1 MVSNT
6 HPRVGFVGVGKLGR
20 PIAQRLIQS
29 GFDLVVFDKEDAATS
44 QFEGTSACVT
54 KSLHKLAM
62 ECRVIC
68 LCLPGPREME
78 EVMLGEG
85 GIEVNIRPGTLI
97 IDHTTNSP
105 TLVRQVEKR
114 LKLQQAAMVDAPV
127 SGGVEG
133 AAKGSLTT
141 LIGGESINFER
152 ARVLLESFSN
162 SILHVGPIGAGTVA
176 KLMNNLAAF
185 ALDQVI
191 AECLT
196 IGESA
201 GIEAS
206 RLLQALQQSA
216 IGKGGN
222 LHERIPET
230 FMKGDFNPRFTLD
243 SAHKDL
249 HLAVEMADEGKVP
262 VKIARNVLDELKTA
276 LSMGLGDLDA
286 SIVMTLQEER
296 SGIHISNRLTKK

>member
-243 SAHKDL
+243 GAHKDL

>member
-1 MVSNT
+1 MISST
-6 HPRVGFVGVGKLGR
+6 RPRVGFVGVGKIGR
-20 PIAQRLIQS
+20 PMAQRLMEF
-29 GFDLVVFDKEDAATS
+29 GFDLIVFDTDDVATS
-44 QFEGTSACVT
+44 HFAGTNVSIA
-54 KSLHKLAM
+54 KSLDNLVMKC
-62 ECRVIC
+62 EIIC
-68 LCLPGPREME
+68 LCLPGPDEMKK
-78 EVMLGEG
+78 VMLGPDG
-85 GIEVNIRPGTLI
+85 VKANIRPGTLI

-105 TLVRQVEKR
+105 ALVRKVEKR
-114 LKLQQAAMVDAPV
+114 LKLRKAAMVDAPV

-141 LIGGESINFER
+141 LVGGDIVDFKR
-152 ARVLLESFSN
+152 ARVLLECFSN
-162 SILHVGPIGAGTVA
+162 TVLHVGPIGAGTVA

-201 GIEAS
+201 GIEAN

-230 FMKGDFNPRFTLD
+230 FMKGDFSPRFTLD
-243 SAHKDL
+243 GAHKDL
-249 HLAVEMADEGKVP
+249 DLAVEMAEEGKVP
-262 VKIARNVLDELKTA
+262 VKIARSVLNELKTA
-276 LSMGLGDLDA
+276 LSMGLGDRDA
-286 SIVMTLQEER
+286 SIAMTLQEER
-296 SGIHISNRLTKK
+296 SGIHISKSHAGK

>member
-1 MVSNT
+1 MISST
-6 HPRVGFVGVGKLGR
+6 HPRVGFVGVGKIGR
-20 PIAQRLIQS
+20 PMAQRLMEF
-29 GFDLVVFDKEDAATS
+29 GFDLIVFDTDDVATS
-44 QFEGTSACVT
+44 HFAGTNVSIA
-54 KSLHKLAM
+54 KSLDNLVMKC
-62 ECRVIC
+62 EIIC
-68 LCLPGPREME
+68 LCLPGPDEMKK
-78 EVMLGEG
+78 VMLGPDG
-85 GIEVNIRPGTLI
+85 VKANIRPGTLI

-105 TLVRQVEKR
+105 ALVRKVEKR
-114 LKLQQAAMVDAPV
+114 LKLRKAAMVDAPV

-141 LIGGESINFER
+141 LVGGDIVDFKR
-152 ARVLLESFSN
+152 ARVLLECFSN
-162 SILHVGPIGAGTVA
+162 TVLHVGPIGAGTVA

-201 GIEAS
+201 GIEAN

-230 FMKGDFNPRFTLD
+230 FMKGDFSPRFTLD
-243 SAHKDL
+243 GAHKDL
-249 HLAVEMADEGKVP
+249 DLAVEMAEEGKVP
-262 VKIARNVLDELKTA
+262 VKIARSVLNELKTA
-276 LSMGLGDLDA
+276 LSMGLGDRDA
-286 SIVMTLQEER
+286 SIAMTLQEKR
-296 SGIHISNRLTKK
+296 SGIQISNSPAAK

>member
-1 MVSNT
+1 MVSGT

-20 PIAQRLIQS
+20 PMAQRLMEF
-29 GFDLVVFDKEDAATS
+29 GFNLIVFDTDDAATS
-44 QFEGTSACVT
+44 QFERTSASIA
-54 KSLHKLAM
+54 KSLENLVM
-62 ECRVIC
+62 ECEIIC
-68 LCLPGPREME
+68 LCLPGPDEMKK
-78 EVMLGEG
+78 VLLGQG
-85 GIEVNIRPGTLI
+85 GVEVNIRPGTLI

-105 TLVRQVEKR
+105 ALVREVEKR
-114 LKLQQAAMVDAPV
+114 LKLRKAAMVDAPV

-141 LIGGESINFER
+141 LVGGDLIDFER
-152 ARVLLESFSN
+152 ARGLLECFSN
-162 SILHVGPIGAGTVA
+162 TVLHVGPIGTGTVA

-201 GIEAS
+201 GIGAN

-230 FMKGDFNPRFTLD
+230 FMKGDFSPRFTLAG
-243 SAHKDL
+243 AHKDL
-249 HLAVEMADEGKVP
+249 HLAVEMADEGEVP
-262 VKIARNVLDELKTA
+262 VKIARNVLNELKAA
-276 LSMGLGDLDA
+276 LSMGLGDQDA
-286 SIVMTLQEER
+286 SVAMTLQEQR
-296 SGIHISNRLTKK
+296 SGIHISNRSSKK

>member
-1 MVSNT
+1 MVSST

-20 PIAQRLIQS
+20 PMAQRLMQF
-29 GFDLVVFDKEDAATS
+29 GFDLIIFDTDDSATS
-44 QFEGTSACVT
+44 QFKGTSVSVA
-54 KSLHKLAM
+54 KSLDELAL
-62 ECRVIC
+62 ECEIIC
-68 LCLPGPREME
+68 LCLPGPGEMKK
-78 EVMLGEG
+78 VMLGQG
-85 GIEVNIRPGTLI
+85 GIEINIRPGTLI

-114 LKLQQAAMVDAPV
+114 LKLRKAAMVDAPV

-141 LIGGESINFER
+141 LIGGDTVDFER
-152 ARVLLESFSN
+152 ARPLLESFSN
-162 SILHVGPIGAGTVA
+162 TMLHVGPIGAGTVA

-201 GIEAS
+201 GIEANK
-206 RLLQALQQSA
+206 LLHALQQSA

-222 LHERIPET
+222 IHERIPDT
-230 FMKGDFNPRFTLD
+230 FMKGDFEPRFTLNG
-243 SAHKDL
+243 AHKDL
-249 HLAVEMADEGKVP
+249 HLAVEVADEGKVP
-262 VKIARNVLDELKTA
+262 IKIARNVLNELKTA
-276 LSMGLGDLDA
+276 LSMGLGDRDA
-286 SIVMTLQEER
+286 SIAMTLQEER
-296 SGIHISNRLTKK
+296 SGIHISNRHTKK

>member
-62 ECRVIC
+62 ECGVIC

-114 LKLQQAAMVDAPV
+114 LKLQQAAMGDAPV

-243 SAHKDL
+243 GAHKDL